1 MPQARLGGN
10 EGRKKSASRLFEGD
24 MEDSQL
30 TDDEVVTSV
39 LNGRSRD
46 FEILIRRYS
55 NRIIHFVARMTADN
69 DEARSIAQDVFLK
82 IFQNLPYYRRENNFS
97 AFIFKIARNMTLN
110 WLNRQK
116 RTVFISRLLGRDLSR
131 DPFRLDPPRLSP
143 QEQDERQA
151 LVTRQ
156 LRLLPEEQR
165 LALVLKVYLEFSY
178 IQIREVTGWSIPK
191 IETLISRAK
200 SRLKKNILLQESGGG
215 QVVQARKK

>member
-1 MPQARLGGN
+1 
-10 EGRKKSASRLFEGD
+10 

-46 FEILIRRYS
+46 FEILVRRYS
-55 NRIIHFVARMTADN
+55 GRIIHFVARMTADN

-151 LVTRQ
+151 QVTRL

-178 IQIREVTGWSIPK
+178 LQIREVTGWSVPK

-200 SRLKKNILLQESGGG
+200 SRLKNNILLQESNGEP
-215 QVVQARKK
+215 VVQARKK

>member
-1 MPQARLGGN
+1 
-10 EGRKKSASRLFEGD
+10 
-24 MEDSQL
+24 MEDPQL

-46 FEILIRRYS
+46 FEILVRRYS

-97 AFIFKIARNMTLN
+97 AFIFKIARNMALN
-110 WLNRQK
+110 WLTRQK
-116 RTVFISRLLGRDLSR
+116 RTVFISRLLGHDLSR

-143 QEQDERQA
+143 QELDERQDQ
-151 LVTRQ
+151 VTRL

-178 IQIREVTGWSIPK
+178 LQIREVTGWSIPK

-200 SRLKKNILLQESGGG
+200 SRLKKNILLQGNGGE
-215 QVVQARKK
+215 QVVQARIK

>member
-1 MPQARLGGN
+1 
-10 EGRKKSASRLFEGD
+10 
-24 MEDSQL
+24 MEDPQL
-30 TDDEVVTSV
+30 TDDEIVTSV

-46 FEILIRRYS
+46 FEILVRRYS
-55 NRIIHFVARMTADN
+55 NRIIHFIVRMTADN

-143 QEQDERQA
+143 QEQDEREDQ
-151 LVTRQ
+151 VTRQ
-156 LRLLPEEQR
+156 LRRLPEEQR

-178 IQIREVTGWSIPK
+178 LQIRAVTGWSIPK

-200 SRLKKNILLQESGGG
+200 SRLKKNILLQESGGEK
-215 QVVQARKK
+215 VVQAREK